1 MLNEFIVVESAI
13 SAFNNAALWMP
24 AFLWWTILALPLFV
38 VVYWCRSTIMS
49 RIGWKRENILN
60 KSATWVAGLTCVWA
74 IMFGGNYG
82 VLRDSLSVLPM
93 MMATILFLTS
103 LFVSSHLREYAL
115 PRMNWWRW
123 IMVIGILLVV
133 GASDTHAWWGPILQI
148 CALAAGIVLGRIAR
162 EKMRPVAGLVL
173 IMMMVAT
180 AMLMQ
185 PEFFRFGQLGNLT
198 AVHLL
203 AMLALGGACVMT
215 VAIQNINSQGKI
227 HRSIYIKFKW
237 LMRVICALG
246 VALFILT
253 EAVPVFI
260 GTTVALF
267 MSIALSVWH
276 SKTVNRALADKA
288 FSVAIMTFGVI
299 TVMPA
304 ITAIGILYWGN
315 SDNVKI
321 WDECKHLL

>member
-13 SAFNNAALWMP
+13 SAFNNAALCMP
-24 AFLWWTILALPLFV
+24 AFLWWTILALPLFI
-38 VVYWCRSTIMS
+38 VVYWCNNAIIS
-49 RIGWKRENILN
+49 RIGWEHKNILN
-60 KSATWVAGLTCVWA
+60 KSTTWVAGLTCVWA

-93 MMATILFLTS
+93 MMAAILFLTS
-103 LFVSSHLREYAL
+103 LFVSSHLRECAL

-123 IMVIGILLVV
+123 LVVMGILLVV
-133 GASDTHAWWGPILQI
+133 GASDTHDWWGPILQI
-148 CALAAGIVLGRIAR
+148 CALISGLVLGRIAR
-162 EKMRPVAGLVL
+162 GKMRPVAGLVL
-173 IMMMVAT
+173 IMMTVAI

-203 AMLALGGACVMT
+203 AMLGLGGACMIT
-215 VAIQNINSQGKI
+215 VALRNINPQGKI
-227 HRSIYIKFKW
+227 HHSIYIKLKW
-237 LMRVICALG
+237 LMRVVCALG

-260 GTTVALF
+260 GTMIALF

-276 SKTVNRALADKA
+276 SKAVNHALADKT
-288 FSVAIMTFGVI
+288 FSIAIMIFGSV

-315 SDNVKI
+315 TGNVKI
-321 WDECKHLL
+321 WDEFKRLL

>member
-1 MLNEFIVVESAI
+1 MLNDFIVVESAI

-24 AFLWWTILALPLFV
+24 AFLWWTILTLPLFV
-38 VVYWCRSTIMS
+38 VVYWCHSAITN

-60 KSATWVAGLTCVWA
+60 KSATWVAGLTCAWA
-74 IMFGGNYG
+74 IMFGGNYS

-103 LFVSSHLREYAL
+103 LCVSSHMHEHAL

-123 IMVIGILLVV
+123 VLVGGILLVV

-148 CALAAGIVLGRIAR
+148 CAIVIGAALGRIAR
-162 EKMRPVAGLVL
+162 GKMRPVAGLVL
-173 IMMMVAT
+173 IMMTVAI

-198 AVHLL
+198 PVHLL
-203 AMLALGGACVMT
+203 AMLGLGGACMIT
-215 VAIQNINSQGKI
+215 VALRNINPQGKI
-227 HRSIYIKFKW
+227 RHSIYIKLKW
-237 LMRVICALG
+237 LMRVVCALG

-253 EAVPVFI
+253 EAVPVFV
-260 GTTVALF
+260 GTMIALLL
-267 MSIALSVWH
+267 SISLSVWH
-276 SKTVNRALADKA
+276 SNNVNPALAEKTFA
-288 FSVAIMTFGVI
+288 IAIMTFGAI

-304 ITAIGILYWGN
+304 ITAIGILYWAN
-315 SDNVKI
+315 TDYVRI
-321 WDECKHLL
+321 WDECKGLL